1 MRVFVT
7 GGTGLVGK
15 PLVEALLRR
24 GDDVVLLT
32 RDAAKARPKFE
43 KSELGP
49 AAGKLSFVEGDPSK
63 PEGWQASVDGCDGVL
78 NLAGEPVMGRW
89 TDAKKRAIRDSRVD
103 ATRGVVQA
111 IRRAAAPPKVLVSTS
126 AVGYYGNTWDQTIT
140 EESPAGND
148 FLARVC
154 RDWEAAAAGVD
165 PEKTRL
171 VVVRVGVV
179 LAPDGGAV
187 QQMVRPFYFGLGAIL
202 GNGYQYISWVHR
214 NDLVRMY
221 LHALDDPKAN
231 GTWNGTAPNPATNV
245 EFSHALAKAVW
256 RPCLFFV
263 PSALIKLALGEAA
276 GVLLTGQRAVPGFT
290 GVMGFRHDFEL
301 LAEALQDVF
310 SRTPKK

>member
-32 RDAAKARPKFE
+32 RDASKARPKFE
-43 KSELGP
+43 KSDLG
-49 AAGKLSFVEGDPSK
+49 AAPGKLSFVDGDPAR
-63 PEGWQASVDGCDGVL
+63 PEGWQASVDGCDGVV

-89 TDAKKRAIRDSRVD
+89 TDQKKRKIRDSRVE
-103 ATRGVVQA
+103 ATRAVVQA
-111 IRRAAAPPKVLVSTS
+111 IRKAASPPKVLVSTS

-171 VVVRVGVV
+171 VVIRTGVV
-179 LAPDGGAV
+179 LAPDGGAAK
-187 QQMVRPFYFGLGAIL
+187 QMALPFYFGLGAIL
-202 GNGYQYISWVHR
+202 GNGYQYVSWIHR
-214 NDLVRMY
+214 HDLVRMY
-221 LHALDDPKAN
+221 LLALDDPQAK
-231 GTWNGTAPNPATNV
+231 GPWNGTAPQPATNV

-276 GVLLTGQRAVPGFT
+276 SILLTGQRAIPGFAGLARFT
-290 GVMGFRHDFEL
+290 HDFEL
-301 LAEALQDVF
+301 LPDALADVF
-310 SRTPKK
+310 SRNPKT